1 MATVSPLAAFD
12 LVVGFDT
19 EYVAESA
26 TARSAEVFEEDP
38 EVLVQRGNRVLCI
51 SYALLDPHTGGKW
64 SGMVT
69 VEPIRK
75 RRWSLKQFLEQV
87 LIAAMDLG
95 VLTPERMRA
104 ADERRPKRECRGLK
118 ICLVAHFTRADL
130 PGFSDFKQLKKKF
143 SAVRKT
149 YVTIQRPHVF
159 TARPRNFRAKTSVT
173 LRDTRL
179 LAPAGYGSLSAIG
192 DMLGYPKLTV
202 PDVMTSNGETVH
214 GITRM
219 DLVQERHPKA
229 FEAYALRDA
238 ELAVDFLSTVS
249 GLAGRWGASKVPAT
263 IGSLGVE
270 AFIAGA
276 TDFAGYCGRVVEP
289 GSYRK
294 LVLHPILA
302 AHMGL
307 WANAFRGGRNE
318 AFAHGLFDAPEG
330 RCWNDIDL
338 ASAYTTVMAGIP
350 PIDWN
355 AVSMPT
361 KLSAIAVLDAAVVA
375 QIRFRFPRQT
385 KFPCLPVPAGSG
397 LIFPREGETTTTGAE
412 ILAAINMGA
421 EIEVVTALRFEFRQ
435 GVHEFAGFSQ
445 MIAAERAR
453 YKVENPVFE
462 KLVKEA
468 GNSVYGKT
476 AQAVAGMRS
485 VDPDRSR
492 YFDTQSGS
500 RLDLPQSRLT
510 NPVHAALTTS
520 ILRAVVSEILS
531 NLPQER
537 VVLSVT
543 TDGFLTDAT
552 LDEALDA
559 CDRPLTS
566 WFKRA
571 LAIVAP
577 DKSLLE
583 IKHQATKVIVART
596 RGAFTVTAP
605 DSYKGAPILARAGH
619 RLEDFSGTAW
629 EEARTFAEIFFNR
642 TPALKLPGRDL
653 ISVER
658 QWMEDADLVSIPTM
672 KRVNLDYDMGGI
684 PMNPKE
690 VNGVLQFFTEPW
702 QTKRAYEA
710 GRKALDQLRKNGGH
724 LKTICD
730 WQGINAKVSRAAN
743 SGTQKVQTSA
753 ASWMRAQVA
762 LGLCG
767 KSKPLS
773 AAQGAA
779 ALTEIGVATTTK
791 QLQDAAKNARA
802 RGIPARPPGLS
813 QTAEIESM
821 RAAFG
826 ISSKSKHSVRVLQ
839 FLEPLISLVESCP
852 N

>member
-26 TARSAEVFEEDP
+26 TARSAEVFDEDP
-38 EVLVQRGNRVLCI
+38 EVFVKRGNRVLCI
-51 SYALLDPHTGGKW
+51 SYALLDPQSGGKW
-64 SGMVT
+64 SGIVK

-87 LIAAMDLG
+87 LTAALDLG
-95 VLTPERMRA
+95 ILTPERMRA
-104 ADERRPKRECRGLK
+104 ADDRRPKRECRGLK

-130 PGFSDFKQLKKKF
+130 PGFADFRQLKKKF

-149 YVTIQRPHVF
+149 YVTIQRPHVL
-159 TARPRNFRAKTSVT
+159 TTRPRNFRAKTSVT

-179 LAPAGYGSLSAIG
+179 LAPAGYGSLAAIG

-202 PDVMTSNGETVH
+202 PDVTTETGEIVR

-219 DLVQERHPKA
+219 DLVQERHPEA

-249 GLAGRWGASKVPAT
+249 ALAGRWGSRKLPAT
-263 IGSLGVE
+263 IGSLGVD

-276 TDFAGYCGRVVEP
+276 NDFAGYCGRVVAP
-289 GSYRK
+289 GSRRK
-294 LVLHPILA
+294 LIPHPVLA
-302 AHMGL
+302 AHVGL

-318 AFAHGLFDAPEG
+318 VFAHGLFDAPEG

-355 AVSMPT
+355 EVSMPT
-361 KLSAIAVLDAAVVA
+361 NLSAVAVLDAAVVA
-375 QIRFRFPRQT
+375 QVRFRFPCQT
-385 KFPCLPVPAGSG
+385 RFPCLPVPAGGG
-397 LIFPREGETTTTGAE
+397 LIFPLEGEATTTGAE

-485 VDPDRSR
+485 VNPDRSR

-500 RLDLPQSRLT
+500 RLDLPPGKLT

-531 NLPQER
+531 NLPHER

-552 LDEALDA
+552 LVEALAA
-559 CDRPLTS
+559 CSGPLSS
-566 WFKRA
+566 WFKQA

-577 DKSLLE
+577 DKALLE
-583 IKHQATKVIVART
+583 VKHQATKVIVART

-605 DSYKGAPILARAGH
+605 DNYQGAPILARAGH
-619 RLEDFSGTAW
+619 RLEDFSGNIW
-629 EEARTFAEIFFNR
+629 EETRTFVEIFFNR
-642 TPALKLPGRDL
+642 TPDFKLPGRDF

-658 QWMEDADLVSIPTM
+658 QWMEDADLVLIPAM
-672 KRVNLDYDMGGI
+672 KRVNLDYDMGGV
-684 PMNPKE
+684 PLHPKE
-690 VNGVLQFFTEPW
+690 VNGVLQFTTEPW
-702 QTKRAYEA
+702 KTKQAYET
-710 GRKALDQLRKNGGH
+710 GRKALDQLRKDGGH
-724 LKTICD
+724 LKTIRD
-730 WQGINAKVSRAAN
+730 WQCIKAKIAQATN
-743 SGTQKVQTSA
+743 GGTQKVQTSA
-753 ASWMRAQVA
+753 ASWIRAQVA

-779 ALTEIGVATTTK
+779 ALTELGITTTTQ
-791 QLQDAAKNARA
+791 QLRDAGKNARA
-802 RGIPARPPGLS
+802 RGISARPPSLY
-813 QTAEIESM
+813 QTTEIGIL
-821 RAAFG
+821 RDAFG
-826 ISSKSKHSVRVLQ
+826 IRSKSKHGVMVFQ